1 MNKEKINFL
10 EPYDPFM
17 SIRKLIKNITEE
29 EVDTTFFSTLEL
41 TYTEQLKRL
50 NNLNNIQILK

>member
-1 MNKEKINFL
+1 
-10 EPYDPFM
+10 M

-41 TYTEQLKRL
+41 TYTE
-50 NNLNNIQILK
+50 